1 MSTVHNHT
9 SINDTDLRVIGG
21 ITYNFNDP
29 IDCARL
35 IDRYVYDQVNDQI
48 SRYSRYVGPRALRK
62 GEITFQEYVQKGE
75 TDPRQHT
82 QATTKFLQYFFMDA
96 ILELIEEY
104 QIPLG
109 RGLSSGCDFIH
120 LPTGKPVEFKS
131 SGNKDGAIACL
142 GNLGVDGKADFTLV
156 CRYSLRDNAIS
167 ERQTLVI
174 LDSARKWREYNP
186 VKFDKNGKTSNSNFS
201 KMLCRPS
208 DDADLFVISGQRKLN
223 QEWIK
228 FIKEKI

>member
-1 MSTVHNHT
+1 MSNVHDHT
-9 SINDTDLRVIGG
+9 SINADLRVIGG
-21 ITYNFNDP
+21 VTYNFNNP
-29 IDCARL
+29 IDCSRL

-48 SRYSRYVGPRALRK
+48 SRYCHYVGPRALK
-62 GEITFQEYVQKGE
+62 NGEITFQEYVQRGE

-82 QATTKFLQYFFMDA
+82 QALTKILQYFFMDA
-96 ILELIEEY
+96 IFELIDMY

-120 LPTGKPVEFKS
+120 VPTGTPVEFKS
-131 SGNKDGAIACL
+131 SGNKDGATACL
-142 GNLGVDGKADFTLV
+142 GNLGVNGKADFTLV
-156 CRYSLRDNAIS
+156 CRYAVRNNAIS

-174 LDSARKWREYNP
+174 LDSGRKWREYNP

-201 KMLCRPS
+201 QMRARPS
-208 DDADLFVISGQRKLN
+208 DDADVFVLSGHRKLN
-223 QEWIK
+223 SEWIK

>member
-1 MSTVHNHT
+1 MSNVHDNT
-9 SINDTDLRVIGG
+9 SINADLRVIGG
-21 ITYNFNDP
+21 GTYDFNDP
-29 IDCARL
+29 IDCSRL

-48 SRYSRYVGPRALRK
+48 SRYCRYVGPRALRDGK
-62 GEITFQEYVQKGE
+62 ITFQEYVQRGE
-75 TDPRQHT
+75 TDPSQHT
-82 QATTKFLQYFFMDA
+82 QAMTKFLQYFFMDA
-96 ILELIEEY
+96 ILELIEMH

-120 LPTGKPVEFKS
+120 TPTGKPVEFKS

-142 GNLGVDGKADFTLV
+142 GNLGVNGKADFTLV
-156 CRYSLRDNAIS
+156 CRYAVRNNAIS

-174 LDSARKWREYNP
+174 LDSGRKWREYNP

-201 KMLCRPS
+201 KMRARPS
-208 DDADLFVISGQRKLN
+208 DDEDVFVLSGYRKLN
-223 QEWIK
+223 SEWIK